1 MAVTV
6 PTQSGLPPW
15 GFRLRKPILMLFST
29 AIHIGFPSMT
39 QPQTPPADA
48 SPLSRVEQAVGEF
61 REAASRVQSVLKAL
75 TDDERRELMQ
85 NHNMFDTLVF
95 AARDVRD
102 TADQMDQAAEG
113 R

>member
-1 MAVTV
+1 MHV
-6 PTQSGLPPW
+6 
-15 GFRLRKPILMLFST
+15 
-29 AIHIGFPSMT
+29 GFPTMT
-39 QPQTPPADA
+39 QPQPADA

-75 TDDERRELMQ
+75 TDDERRGLMQ

-102 TADQMDQAAEG
+102 TADQMDQAAQG
-113 R
+113 H